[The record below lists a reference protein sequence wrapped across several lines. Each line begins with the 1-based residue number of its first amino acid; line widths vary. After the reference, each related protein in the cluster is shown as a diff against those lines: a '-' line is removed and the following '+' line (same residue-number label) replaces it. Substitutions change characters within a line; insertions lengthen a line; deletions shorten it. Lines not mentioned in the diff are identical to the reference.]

1 MPPQLRS
8 LPVPP
13 QCANRASVETG
24 GATRGE
30 GNEVLTWVASLR
42 AHAYTRMQAQTTP
55 LPSLLMR
62 GEGAW
67 TGFPRLPPCPPA
79 PGFTCLHTGSPMG
92 GEVGLSPSLQPPRWL
107 GAPEA
112 ARDAPQIRL
121 PTAKL
126 RRPAAGAPT

>member
-42 AHAYTRMQAQTTP
+42 AHAYMRMQAQTTP

-62 GEGAW
+62 GEGSW
-67 TGFPRLPPCPPA
+67 TGFPRLPPVPTGPRLHLPAHREPHGRRGGPFSFSPASPLAGCP
-79 PGFTCLHTGSPMG
+79 
-92 GEVGLSPSLQPPRWL
+92 
-107 GAPEA
+107 
-112 ARDAPQIRL
+112 
-121 PTAKL
+121 
-126 RRPAAGAPT
+126 